1 MNISLHWFDNIEF
14 LATVTDL
21 NSAANLPLMLNKYT
35 FITGFQGK
43 FYNKY
48 SSIVIQELYSFKPKR
63 TSFVNE
69 LSSTLVSFVTI

>member
-1 MNISLHWFDNIEF
+1 MPFFNRILKVLEN
-14 LATVTDL
+14 VT
-21 NSAANLPLMLNKYT
+21 SADICVKMAHFFCLQTQASTQLVKCKGLK
-35 FITGFQGK
+35 
-43 FYNKY
+43 KY